1 MLNSENTLLLVVDI
15 QEKLTGMLKENKETA
30 EQNAKK
36 IVKAAKI
43 LKIKTVVSE
52 QYPKG
57 LGSTVEAVRNEFPQ
71 DVKIFEKTQ
80 FSLASEKEILDEI
93 LKSGKKQI
101 VIFGIEAHI
110 CVFQTALELKEK
122 GYEVFV
128 VSDIS
133 YSRNNE
139 ERLLALKNLR
149 HFGIMTPSL
158 ETVLFMWL
166 RGSKNPNFK
175 EIQSLIK

>member
-57 LGSTVEAVRNEFPQ
+57 LGSTVEA
-71 DVKIFEKTQ
+71 VKIFEKTQ